1 MRKIFEIK
9 ERGALVALSL
19 LMVFIMAFLSFCNSD
34 DRYGIS
40 PDGTYASL
48 KPDASTDDPLLYID
62 KDFKVKQGFHTNLP
76 IVVLSL
82 DTELPVY
89 KRFRNGQ
96 EELLDE
102 GDPYTSGSI
111 RVIDSGTG
119 DNSLATPASYN
130 SAIRIK
136 MKGHSSF
143 MYDKKQ
149 FKFKSVYADGKENDT
164 SILGM
169 GEGSEWVL
177 NGSMADKSM
186 IRNYLAYRIASE
198 IGGNNMAPDS
208 RFCEVL
214 VEKNGSYEYQG
225 VYLLMETISRGDERV
240 KIDQYNPKNV
250 YSSYI
255 VRRDRKTNYDIML
268 NTYGRE
274 TGKVIQEVK
283 PYDNWIGLKYPS
295 QSKVTDETVAYIE
308 KDFSKMEKVVYSDD
322 VSVFR
327 AYDKYIDTQTFADYF
342 LINEFFGNY
351 DAGKHST
358 YMYKNSGERLKIG
371 PVWDF
376 DQALNNNPLVE
387 MDLEDLA
394 FHTQDIYKQICNDKK
409 FVKIL
414 KNRFT
419 YLRQNQ
425 LSTDHIFDVIDET
438 TAYLKSAQVREW
450 YRWADDYLDPSNE
463 NPHNY
468 HLESYEK
475 DGVTLSRFTDEY
487 ADEIYVIK
495 SFIQKHGEV
504 VQLDLGNIL
513 GSAQL
518 NTTVG
523 GIRELLLMAT
533 LMLLIIPSYLI
544 QRKG

>member
-1 MRKIFEIK
+1 MRKKIEIK
-9 ERGALVALSL
+9 ERGALIALSL
-19 LMVFIMAFLSFCNSD
+19 LMIFVLAILQFCNTRND
-34 DRYGIS
+34 LGLS

-48 KPDASTDDPLLYID
+48 APDTSTEDPLLYID

-82 DTELPVY
+82 DTDFPEY

-96 EELLDE
+96 EELLGED
-102 GDPYTSGSI
+102 DPYTTGSI

-119 DNSLATPASYN
+119 DNSLATPVCYN
-130 SAIRIK
+130 SDIRIK
-136 MKGHSSF
+136 LKGHSSIT
-143 MYDKKQ
+143 YDKKQ

-214 VEKNGSYEYQG
+214 IEKDGSYDYQG
-225 VYLLMETISRGDERV
+225 VYLLMETISRGEERV
-240 KIDQYNPKNV
+240 NVDKYNPKNT

-255 VRRDRKTNYDIML
+255 VRRDRFTNFDVML

-274 TGKVIQEVK
+274 NGLVVQEVK

-295 QSKVTDETVAYIE
+295 KSKVTDETIEYIE
-308 KDFSKMEKVVYSDD
+308 KDFSKMEKVVYSDNTA
-322 VSVFR
+322 VFR
-327 AYDKYIDTQTFADYF
+327 AYDKYIDTQSFADYF
-342 LINEFFGNY
+342 LLNEFFGNY

-358 YMYKNSGERLKIG
+358 YMYKNSGEKLKIG

-376 DQALNNNPLVE
+376 DQAFNNNPLVE

-419 YLRQNQ
+419 YLRQNE
-425 LSTDHIFDVIDET
+425 LSNEHVFDVIDET

-450 YRWADDYLDPSNE
+450 YRWAEDYLDPSNE

-468 HLESYEK
+468 HLESYQK
-475 DGVTLSRFTDEY
+475 DNVTLSRFTDEY
-487 ADEIYVIK
+487 EDEIYVIK
-495 SFIQKHGEV
+495 NFIQKHGEV